1 MSIISPSLFNSIS
14 AALNNYIEQRN
25 LSQIKSIGGYQ
36 SIIYDRLNKITTI
49 SGNVKISILS
59 FSDNTIQTTAF
70 TSEKNAFITSAT
82 QQIISINSSV
92 ATNNNRLNTIQN
104 TMYTLNNAISLKQNL
119 ITIAN
124 PIQASLVYDNSFG
137 TTVDVAIEQ
146 LQNDVNALSV
156 LIEAKANTVGDT
168 FTNTT
173 FLGTI
178 TGFTKATVG
187 LNNIDNTADLNK
199 PISNAAAAA
208 LSQKVDLS
216 GAHFTGPV
224 YGITKDMIGLSNVS
238 NVSDMD
244 LSMSQATIDAIAL
257 KADLTGC
264 TFTGPVYGITK
275 SMVGLGNVDNTSDLL
290 KPISKLE
297 QDELDLKADLSGCTF
312 TGMVQGLTKAM
323 VNLGNVDNTA
333 DLNKQISTLQQA
345 ELDKKADLAGCTF
358 TGPVSGITKS
368 MVGLGNVDNNTDAT
382 KLISRDVSAALL
394 TKINKTGGRFANDVN
409 MNGNLIFSSN
419 TKLRYNV
426 TGITTPSGQVLKN
439 DANGWLSL
447 GSYPTLVST
456 FSLIPGSI
464 YTSSIWTAPNSGYK
478 TCASINLL
486 AGNYIIYARV
496 GIIYNGTGTINPTG
510 IWCILNTSADTNTGK
525 LANGEFNHYLTTGT
539 NLNLGNG
546 NGHLFPN
553 MVTNLTV
560 SSSRTYYLNADLF
573 YVQSSGTGSVLVT
586 NSSYTGQTF
595 FYALKIA

>member
-119 ITIAN
+119 ITVAN

-224 YGITKDMIGLSNVS
+224 YGITKSMVGLSNVS

-264 TFTGPVYGITK
+264 TFTGTVYGITK

-312 TGMVQGLTKAM
+312 TGIVQGLTKAM

-333 DLNKQISTLQQA
+333 DLNKPISTLQQA

-394 TKINKTGGRFANDVN
+394 TKINKTGGRFETDISL
-409 MNGNLIFSSN
+409 NGNLILSSASS
-419 TKLRYNV
+419 KIKYNATSV
-426 TGITTPSGQVLKN
+426 SGQVLVN
-439 DANGWLSL
+439 DANGVISL
-447 GSYPTLVST
+447 GAYPTLTASFLVVT
-456 FSLIPGSI
+456 GSLITTAIWTVPTTNFKTCGSI
-464 YTSSIWTAPNSGYK
+464 QLN
-478 TCASINLL
+478 

-496 GIIYNGTGTINPTG
+496 GILYSGGGSIRPTG
-510 IWCILNTSADTNTGK
+510 IWILLNTTQDTALNK
-525 LANGEFNHYLTTGT
+525 LTSGELDHYLPT
-539 NLNLGNG
+539 NYTLTLNNTD
-546 NGHLFPN
+546 GHIFPT
-553 MVTNLTV
+553 MVTNISVASTQ
-560 SSSRTYYLNADLF
+560 TYYLNAQLT
-573 YVQSSGTGSVLVT
+573 YTQASGSGNVFIT
-586 NSSYTGQTF
+586 NTPYTGQSF
-595 FYALKIA
+595 LYAMKIA